1 MKTMFLDRKFYPSDL
16 MSGLVVFLVALPLCL
31 GIAHASGAPLLS
43 GVIAGVIGGI
53 VVGALSGSQISVS
66 GPAAGLTAIILT
78 QLMALDGQYSAFLLC
93 VILAGLLQMVFGCLK
108 LGSFANFVPTNV
120 ILGLLVAIGLILMI
134 NQLPNLFGLHMAT
147 VKQLGLQNF
156 PQVLQH
162 IDVGAAV
169 IGVLSVALILLWDQT
184 PLKKLQL
191 PSALVAVVFAG
202 VLNWLLI
209 QTGSSFA
216 VGDQHLIDLPSL
228 FSSEEKIFYFPDFS
242 YWNNPQIYVGAVT
255 LAVVASLETL
265 LNLEAA
271 DKMDPQKRSSPPNR
285 ELLAQG
291 IGNTLSGFVGG
302 MPVTSVIVRSSVNAT
317 SGSKTKVSTIFHG
330 ILLIIAIVFLTPLLN
345 VVPLS
350 ALAAILLLTGY
361 KLAQPKLFIQL
372 YQKGWKQFLPFIVTI
387 VAIMLTD
394 LLIGIMIGLVLS
406 ALFILHSNMHSGV
419 KVIHEKHL
427 HGNLTRIELAQNVS
441 FLNRATLLSVLN
453 KIKRHE
459 TVVIDASNTVYIDP
473 DLYQVIH
480 EFQQDKATQQQI
492 DLKLIG
498 FQAHYPEL
506 HEDDVIDVDVS
517 TRELQQQLTPELVLQ
532 KLKDGNQRF
541 VSQQRLQH
549 NIARQIQ
556 ITAKYGQHPIAAVL
570 GCMDSRAPTEM
581 LFDVGVGDLFSLR
594 IAGNI
599 AGEKVLGSLEF
610 ACKSKGSR
618 LIVVLGHTDCGAV
631 TAACQMY
638 QQQLDVSQAQD
649 TPNIQY
655 VLKPIMSAID
665 TVKNRMANDPN
676 VHSFIDEVTM
686 MNVKN
691 NMAYILKHSN
701 VLREMVEKG
710 EVGIVGAIYDVKT
723 GQVNFLE

>member
-1 MKTMFLDRKFYPSDL
+1 M
-16 MSGLVVFLVALPLCL
+16 
-31 GIAHASGAPLLS
+31 
-43 GVIAGVIGGI
+43 
-53 VVGALSGSQISVS
+53 
-66 GPAAGLTAIILT
+66 
-78 QLMALDGQYSAFLLC
+78 
-93 VILAGLLQMVFGCLK
+93 
-108 LGSFANFVPTNV
+108 
-120 ILGLLVAIGLILMI
+120 
-134 NQLPNLFGLHMAT
+134 
-147 VKQLGLQNF
+147 
-156 PQVLQH
+156 
-162 IDVGAAV
+162 
-169 IGVLSVALILLWDQT
+169 
-184 PLKKLQL
+184 
-191 PSALVAVVFAG
+191 
-202 VLNWLLI
+202 
-209 QTGSSFA
+209 
-216 VGDQHLIDLPSL
+216 
-228 FSSEEKIFYFPDFS
+228 
-242 YWNNPQIYVGAVT
+242 
-255 LAVVASLETL
+255 
-265 LNLEAA
+265 
-271 DKMDPQKRSSPPNR
+271 
-285 ELLAQG
+285 
-291 IGNTLSGFVGG
+291 
-302 MPVTSVIVRSSVNAT
+302 
-317 SGSKTKVSTIFHG
+317 
-330 ILLIIAIVFLTPLLN
+330 
-345 VVPLS
+345 
-350 ALAAILLLTGY
+350 
-361 KLAQPKLFIQL
+361 
-372 YQKGWKQFLPFIVTI
+372 
-387 VAIMLTD
+387 
-394 LLIGIMIGLVLS
+394 
-406 ALFILHSNMHSGV
+406 
-419 KVIHEKHL
+419 
-427 HGNLTRIELAQNVS
+427 
-441 FLNRATLLSVLN
+441 
-453 KIKRHE
+453 
-459 TVVIDASNTVYIDP
+459 
-473 DLYQVIH
+473 
-480 EFQQDKATQQQI
+480 
-492 DLKLIG
+492 
-498 FQAHYPEL
+498 
-506 HEDDVIDVDVS
+506 IDVDVS
-517 TRELQQQLTPELVLQ
+517 TRELQQQLTPEQVLQ

>member
-1 MKTMFLDRKFYPSDL
+1 

-53 VVGALSGSQISVS
+53 VVGALSGSHISVS

-93 VILAGLLQMVFGCLK
+93 VILAGLLQMLFGCLK

-134 NQLPNLFGLHMAT
+134 NQLPNLFGLHMAMI
-147 VKQLGLQNF
+147 KQLGLQNF

-184 PLKKLQL
+184 PLKTLQL

-209 QTGSSFA
+209 QSGSSFA
-216 VGDQHLIDLPSL
+216 VGNQHLIDLPSL

-330 ILLIIAIVFLTPLLN
+330 ILLIIAILFLTPLLN

-427 HGNLTRIELAQNVS
+427 HGSLTRIELAQNIS

-473 DLYQVIH
+473 DLYQVIQ
-480 EFQQDKATQQQI
+480 EFQQDRAKQQQI

-506 HEDDVIDVDVS
+506 HKDDVIDVDVS

-618 LIVVLGHTDCGAV
+618 LIVILGHTDCGAV
-631 TAACQMY
+631 TAACQMH

-649 TPNIQY
+649 TPNIPY

-665 TVKNRMANDPN
+665 TVKNQMTDDQN
-676 VHSFIDEVTM
+676 VRSFIDAVTM

>member
-1 MKTMFLDRKFYPSDL
+1 

-53 VVGALSGSQISVS
+53 VVGALSGSHISVS

-78 QLMALDGQYSAFLLC
+78 QLIALDGQYSAFLLC
-93 VILAGLLQMVFGCLK
+93 VILAGLLQMLFGCLK

-147 VKQLGLQNF
+147 IKQLGLQNF

-209 QTGSSFA
+209 QSGSSFA
-216 VGDQHLIDLPSL
+216 VGNQHLIDLPSL

-330 ILLIIAIVFLTPLLN
+330 ILLIIAILFLTPLLN

-427 HGNLTRIELAQNVS
+427 HGSLTRIELAQNVS
-441 FLNRATLLSVLN
+441 FLNRAALLSVLN

-459 TVVIDASNTVYIDP
+459 TVVIDASNTAYIDP
-473 DLYQVIH
+473 DLYQVIQ
-480 EFQQDKATQQQI
+480 EFQQDKAKQQQI

-517 TRELQQQLTPELVLQ
+517 TREMQQQLTPELVLQ

-631 TAACQMY
+631 TAACQMH

-665 TVKNRMANDPN
+665 TVKNQMTDDQLGR
-676 VHSFIDEVTM
+676 SFIDDVTM

-723 GQVNFLE
+723 GQVDFLE